1 MKLGRL
7 TLERL
12 GQLDARL
19 SVLDADFDE
28 AALEA
33 EAHGGEEAAAQLAAG
48 LHLNGGGGGDGA
60 DERAREREAERG
72 REKWREP
79 ERRERRRERSASP
92 GRWAPPG
99 FVLEPLNT

>member
-1 MKLGRL
+1 M
-7 TLERL
+7 
-12 GQLDARL
+12 
-19 SVLDADFDE
+19 LDADFDE

-48 LHLNGGGGGDGA
+48 LHLNGGGGADGGA
-60 DERAREREAERG
+60 EDRAREREAERG

-92 GRWAPPG
+92 GRWASPG
-99 FVLEPLNT
+99 FTIRP